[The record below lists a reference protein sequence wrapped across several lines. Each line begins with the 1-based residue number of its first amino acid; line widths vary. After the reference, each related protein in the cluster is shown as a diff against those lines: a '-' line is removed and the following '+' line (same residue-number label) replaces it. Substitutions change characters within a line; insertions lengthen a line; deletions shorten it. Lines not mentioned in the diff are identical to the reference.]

1 MICVYPADCTDFST
15 NGNGTLAP
23 LSAEVTETLNGEYEL
38 TLVHPIDEA
47 GKWQRLVEGCILR
60 APVPAAMTPRVN
72 FTAPGDDNR
81 TEVWRVHTDFS
92 GAETRGGTLNLRNGP
107 GREYKILAAYK
118 NTSLVQVIA
127 KTNASWYEV
136 TAPDGKHGY
145 MSTTYRGGNLPY
157 GYKLEHQGRTNKKN
171 QEVRDLM
178 IDEDEAAI
186 VREIFDLLTNH
197 GYGTNRV
204 AQYLNEKGVKTKR
217 GTTLW
222 RGTSIRALIDNPIYI
237 GIYHMQGVQS
247 EPFEHLRIIDD
258 NLFQRCQQTVK
269 GRSTKNFGEEAVVF
283 RTDTRSLLSGIIYCG
298 HCGCRL
304 CFNHHHEE
312 RKLAGGGTSVYDY
325 ETYRCYRKISS
336 KRTCQGQTVYKAFA
350 LNEAVE
356 QQVKMFLSKIES
368 VPRER
373 LMELAS
379 ARNEETYKVAFKQ
392 AQKDFEN
399 AEKQVTALEEEAV
412 KALTGESQLDLS
424 VVNSMLVKHRAKLE
438 AAHTAMEEAQTRMQA
453 KKENAKE
460 TKAQIDELL
469 SWAECFEKADIG
481 TKHLIVA
488 RLVERVDVSTGY
500 KVHIKFRISLKQF
513 LGQE

>member
-1 MICVYPADCTDFST
+1 
-15 NGNGTLAP
+15 
-23 LSAEVTETLNGEYEL
+23 
-38 TLVHPIDEA
+38 
-47 GKWQRLVEGCILR
+47 
-60 APVPAAMTPRVN
+60 
-72 FTAPGDDNR
+72 
-81 TEVWRVHTDFS
+81 
-92 GAETRGGTLNLRNGP
+92 
-107 GREYKILAAYK
+107 
-118 NTSLVQVIA
+118 
-127 KTNASWYEV
+127 
-136 TAPDGKHGY
+136 
-145 MSTTYRGGNLPY
+145 
-157 GYKLEHQGRTNKKN
+157 
-171 QEVRDLM
+171 M